1 MNSSDDEGLMD
12 FVMKKDISKHANNS
26 AAPNVNRM
34 MGMNPLAMKISGGN
48 PLINKFKPSIG
59 TIKPLAGATG
69 TRPMFMGKT
78 LAINKHRMKSLN
90 LSNLNKQKM
99 GIVISNTNFYRL

>member
-1 MNSSDDEGLMD
+1 MD
-12 FVMKKDISKHANNS
+12 FVMKKDISKHAMNTS
-26 AAPNVNRM
+26 APNVNRM

-48 PLINKFKPSIG
+48 PLINKFKPAIG
-59 TIKPLAGATG
+59 TLKPMNTSGG
-69 TRPMFMGKT
+69 RHMFMGKT

-99 GIVISNTNFYRL
+99 GNLLQFIHHIRL

>member
-26 AAPNVNRM
+26 AAQNVNRS

-59 TIKPLAGATG
+59 AVKPLGATG
-69 TRPMFMGKT
+69 SRPMFMGKT

-90 LSNLNKQKM
+90 LSHLNK
-99 GIVISNTNFYRL
+99 